1 MYPIEP
7 NILDQYAHSGWA
19 LWSSIFILVGLL
31 LYTYDRYAK
40 RWSAITGLHQTD
52 ARVVFSEV
60 CIDGHA
66 RKQALVIYTY
76 TVNGK
81 HFKGH
86 LAQPKTNLQAF
97 IEKHPVGT
105 EIPLYY
111 AHRDPAFSS
120 PFVPPTKISLIKR
133 TIVRYFAFPV
143 FALHLASLTAYVAFS

>member
-19 LWSSIFILVGLL
+19 LWSSIFILIGLL
-31 LYTYDRYAK
+31 LYTSDRYAK

-60 CIDGHA
+60 CIDGRA

-105 EIPLYY
+105 EIPVSYTHLTL
-111 AHRDPAFSS
+111 
-120 PFVPPTKISLIKR
+120 PT
-133 TIVRYFAFPV
+133 TP
-143 FALHLASLTAYVAFS
+143 YV